1 MLKTRLRSNPHAR
14 RLREVLRA
22 IPEVLNSQS
31 KSVAKKCISSEI
43 VAILD
48 VGANVG
54 QFAIDMRRNGYKNHI
69 YSYEPVA
76 DTFEALMQHVSK
88 DEKWHAF
95 NMALGE
101 TEDYRSIHVSENS
114 GLSSSLLNMDS
125 VHLENFPESS
135 YVSSERVLMS
145 TVDRQVN
152 LLELDPRSSMLKID
166 VQGYEFN
173 VLQGSMQTL
182 QDFRYCYLEVS
193 LVKLYQGESTFFDI
207 LKNLKD
213 SGHEVIDLF
222 RGVSAKDGRLLQVD
236 VLTESRL

>member
-22 IPEVLNSQS
+22 IPEVMNSQS
-31 KSVAKKCISSEI
+31 KSVARKCISSEI

-54 QFAIDMRRNGYKNHI
+54 QFAIDMRRNGYKNYI

-76 DTFEALMQHVSK
+76 DTFSALMQRVSK
-88 DEKWHAF
+88 DEKWQAF
-95 NMALGE
+95 NLALGE
-101 TEDYRSIHVSENS
+101 TEDFRSIHVSGNS
-114 GLSSSLLNMDS
+114 GLSSSLLTMDS
-125 VHLENFPESS
+125 VHLENFPKSS
-135 YVSSERVLMS
+135 YVSSESVLLS
-145 TVDRQVN
+145 TVDRQVD
-152 LLELDPRSSMLKID
+152 LLKLDPQSSMMKID

-173 VLQGSMQTL
+173 VLQGSIKTL

-207 LKNLKD
+207 LKRLEE
-213 SGHEVIDLF
+213 SGHKVIDLF
-222 RGVSAKDGRLLQVD
+222 RGVSARDGSLLQVD
-236 VLTESRL
+236 VLTQSRT